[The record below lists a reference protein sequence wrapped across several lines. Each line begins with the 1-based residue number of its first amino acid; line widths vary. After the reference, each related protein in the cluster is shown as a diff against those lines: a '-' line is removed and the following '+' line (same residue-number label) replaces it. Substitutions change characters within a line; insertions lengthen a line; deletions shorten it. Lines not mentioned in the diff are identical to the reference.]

1 MISKGDWGD
10 ILVIGR
16 MSPDLVTS
24 NWRCFI
30 IASNRSFSFCNC
42 RSSWLTICSCTRVWA
57 MVLSSKVCAELRCL
71 CKWNWNK
78 YTQWIFGVSQNY
90 YSQIIANVLE
100 RILPFKCPDWSLTE
114 RTTRV
119 IDYGSIASWPITMTM
134 TEQTNRWHAPK
145 AATMATPTA
154 TAIQVVRWWFLWWWC
169 WRCQYV
175 DATTSMWWWYWRR
188 F

>member
-1 MISKGDWGD
+1 MKYVLQETFYNYQCEHLCDTLTFSIDVWSRLRWLGVEVCWDGKCCCVLLAGKSTKSPLPSFIRDEMISKGDWGD

-30 IASNRSFSFCNC
+30 IASSRSFSFCSC

-78 YTQWIFGVSQNY
+78 YT
-90 YSQIIANVLE
+90 
-100 RILPFKCPDWSLTE
+100 
-114 RTTRV
+114 
-119 IDYGSIASWPITMTM
+119 
-134 TEQTNRWHAPK
+134 
-145 AATMATPTA
+145 
-154 TAIQVVRWWFLWWWC
+154 
-169 WRCQYV
+169 
-175 DATTSMWWWYWRR
+175 
-188 F
+188 